1 MSCGIMKSF
10 QDCRK
15 AKMPTV
21 ALIGASSGSTIF
33 RKVCQVVQPSIRAL
47 SSNSTGMDRMK
58 AEKSSTLK
66 ASENMM
72 CRSATPRVSA
82 SSHAGSLRQGMF
94 F

>member
-1 MSCGIMKSF
+1 
-10 QDCRK
+10 
-15 AKMPTV
+15 
-21 ALIGASSGSTIF
+21 
-33 RKVCQVVQPSIRAL
+33 
-47 SSNSTGMDRMK
+47 MDRMK

-82 SSHAGSLRQGMF
+82 SSHSGSLRQGMF